1 MEEQDDKEGVT
12 ALGNA
17 RLGVTFIPTGK
28 HMDGDRNWMINI
40 GTIPYDE
47 IHRYIPGSSFRELL
61 RELYDF
67 FTPVS
72 VKYLKISLQKK
83 R

>member
-1 MEEQDDKEGVT
+1 MEEQDDKEGIT

-40 GTIPYDE
+40 GTIPMM
-47 IHRYIPGSSFRELL
+47 RYIVIFREVPL
-61 RELYDF
+61 ENY
-67 FTPVS
+67 
-72 VKYLKISLQKK
+72 
-83 R
+83 

>member
-1 MEEQDDKEGVT
+1 MPVWE
-12 ALGNA
+12 L
-17 RLGVTFIPTGK
+17 RLFLPGSIWTETC
-28 HMDGDRNWMINI
+28 NWMINI
-40 GTIPYDE
+40 GTIPYNE

-83 R
+83 KKR